1 MAWSTKLADFV
12 SHQGRPEFREYAMRV
27 IRELNKF
34 DNPEAENGIAPID
47 IGSAVGIGINYQRK
61 KWYLLGAAL
70 FFGLLVLLGATT
82 GTPTLHEPGS
92 SELSAWVLLLP
103 MFGGFG
109 LLFVLL
115 YVKQSGPEVVVV
127 STPTSLYLV
136 SRHGLRFTPREAV
149 VPWSETRVHIE
160 MNTITNKGV
169 TTHTVG
175 ILTQSRRG
183 GFKRALMRT
192 RVDPQLFAYWQRFAD
207 AIAPLNL

>member
-1 MAWSTKLADFV
+1 
-12 SHQGRPEFREYAMRV
+12 MRV

-34 DNPEAENGIAPID
+34 DNPEAENGIAPMDLRGAI
-47 IGSAVGIGINYQRK
+47 GIGINYQPK

-70 FFGLLVLLGATT
+70 FFGLLIALGIST
-82 GTPTLHEPGS
+82 GPPRLFEPGS

-115 YVKQSGPEVVVV
+115 YLKKAGPEVVVV
-127 STPTSLYLV
+127 ATSTELYLV

-149 VPWSETRVHIE
+149 VPWSEARVLFE
-160 MNTITNKGV
+160 LDTVTNKGV

-175 ILTQSRRG
+175 LLRQPRRG
-183 GFKRALMRT
+183 GIKRALMRT
-192 RVDPQLFAYWQRFAD
+192 RVDPQLFAYWQRFAE
-207 AIAPLNL
+207 AIAPMNA